1 MHKIKSILLFSIIGT
16 TLIFLVLA
24 STIVGIANA
33 EDLAQ
38 QAYLVFE
45 KNCLQCHGDLG
56 SFKESLFIE
65 YNSLI
70 QSGSV
75 VPDQPDESELY
86 KRLLGP
92 TEKGAQMPLNL
103 PPLTDE
109 AIEII
114 RVWIE
119 NGAPDWNVVDINES
133 FVRNKR
139 ILETIQHHI
148 ETLPIPNRAFARYFS
163 TTHLY
168 NAGLPTEGLQSHYL
182 ALSKLV
188 NSLSWG
194 ADIVNPQ
201 PINTEQT
208 LFYIDLRNYEWD
220 INDSWTEIEK
230 HYPYNIK
237 YEGADQTDLRD
248 LFLNLQSEMRCEVPY
263 VHVDWFIGKASEP
276 PLYNEIL
283 ALPDTDKE
291 LETLL
296 GVNVIRNLKNDAG
309 VRVWR
314 AGFTNSG
321 VSENNR
327 VVERHKSRYGAYW
340 KSYDFAGSVGRQN
353 IFVHPL
359 SFNHDGGEVV
369 FNLPNGLQAYH
380 LFDAT
385 GMRLDKAPVEIVSN
399 PAASDPAVY
408 NGISCIGCHTDGMKS
423 FTDEVRPV
431 IQAAQD
437 TIYDKD
443 YALRLYVEQS
453 VMDIFVEQDT
463 ERFITALTKTGNSSG
478 GIEPISRF
486 HETYSSYLDAAHAAA
501 AVGLPENMFLSK
513 IQENAN
519 LQSFGLQVLVED
531 GVVKRDT
538 WTSNFNAI
546 VFALNTPVVA
556 SIPDEDSL
564 GTGDIPSYPDD
575 AVYIPDP
582 NLRAALARM
591 LGQRVD
597 APITVSQM
605 EQFSRF
611 SRTGHTKN
619 GVYVEGEDLTLFN
632 KGIKDLTGLEYAIN
646 LKELFVREQRE
657 EFRGNGIS
665 DLTPISGLTQLVNLN
680 IGGIGNHVSDL
691 SPIANLTNIKH
702 LHLGGNP
709 ITDLTPI
716 ANFTQLETFGFDDHV
731 PLTDI
736 SVLANMENLIRVG
749 MWGPRFRDMSPLVNL
764 PNIETIDLCG
774 NEISEIPSL
783 KNAPKLKNLYVFGN
797 NVSDVSILQDLTN
810 LERLNLSNN
819 NITDISPL
827 AGLTDLKWLDL
838 SQNPIRD
845 WTPLYELSKNTK
857 IEPNGFIFSTESTLV
872 ELNGTFTFN
881 IDALFVQNL
890 VGWQCG
896 FSFDP
901 NLLEALEVTEGSFLS
916 SDVTQTFFTKGSI
929 DNENGLITGFNVLR
943 LDGTGLNG
951 SGPLLSIKFKAKKV
965 GKVTFRPGDC
975 TLGDSEG
982 MELPSVVPHLEIEI
996 VEELPTP
1003 EEDIFTGPKWDV
1015 NMDGKINILD
1025 LIIVAKYFGEPITEN
1040 NQRADVNSD
1049 RVINILDLT
1058 IVASHLGES
1067 TDAAAPWIPTLD
1079 SSIHGLDAAMIQAWI
1094 AQAELE
1100 DDGSIAFQR
1109 GIAKLQEL
1117 LALLIP
1123 KETALLPNFPNPFNP
1138 ETWLPY
1144 HLANR
1149 SNVTIT
1155 IYDTHGTVV
1164 RQLDLGHQQ
1173 AGYYT
1178 TRSRA
1183 AYWDGR
1189 NDVGERVASGIYF
1202 YQLQADNVSLLRKM
1216 LILK

>member
-1 MHKIKSILLFSIIGT
+1 MHKIKSILRFSIIGA
-16 TLIFLVLA
+16 TLIVSTLA
-24 STIVGIANA
+24 SIIVGIVNA
-33 EDLAQ
+33 EDFAQ
-38 QAYLVFE
+38 QAYIVFE
-45 KNCLQCHGDLG
+45 KNCLQCHGDSG
-56 SFKESLFIE
+56 SFKESLLIE

-75 VPDQPDESELY
+75 IPDQPDESELY

-92 TEKGAQMPLNL
+92 TENGAQMPPNLPPFNL

-119 NGAPDWNVVDINES
+119 NGAPDWNVVDINRS
-133 FVRNKR
+133 FITNKR

-168 NAGLPTEGLQSHYL
+168 NAGLPTEGLRSHYL

-194 ADIVNPQ
+194 ADIVNPE

-220 INDSWTEIEK
+220 TNDSWTQIEK

-237 YEGADQTDLRD
+237 YEGANQTDLRD
-248 LFLNLQSEMRCEVPY
+248 VFLNLQSEMRCEVPY

-283 ALPDTDKE
+283 ALPDTDTE

-296 GVNVIRNLKNDAG
+296 GVDVVSNLKNDPG

-314 AGFTNSG
+314 AGIKKSG
-321 VSENNR
+321 VSRHNR

-340 KSYDFAGSVGRQN
+340 KSYDFAGSVGRQD
-353 IFVHPL
+353 ISVYPL

-380 LFDAT
+380 LFDAR
-385 GMRLDKAPVEIVSN
+385 GERLDKAPTEIVSDQ
-399 PAASDPAVY
+399 ASDPAVY
-408 NGISCIGCHTDGMKS
+408 NGISCIGCHTDGIKP
-423 FTDEVRPV
+423 FTDDVRAV

-443 YALRLYVEQS
+443 YALRLYVEQP
-453 VMDIFVEQDT
+453 VMDILVEGDT

-478 GIEPISRF
+478 GIDEPISRF
-486 HETYSSYLDAAHAAA
+486 HETYNSYLDAAHAAA
-501 AVGLPENMFLSK
+501 AVGLLKNMFLSK
-513 IQENAN
+513 IQENVN
-519 LQSFGLQVLVED
+519 LQSFGLQVLVEG

-538 WTSNFNAI
+538 WTSNFDAI
-546 VFALNTPVVA
+546 VFALNPPVVA
-556 SIPDEDSL
+556 SILDVDPPR
-564 GTGDIPSYPDD
+564 TGDIISNPDD
-575 AVYIPDP
+575 AVHIPDP
-582 NLRAALARM
+582 NLRVALARM
-591 LGQRVD
+591 LGQRID
-597 APITVSQM
+597 QPITVSQM

-619 GVYVEGEDLTLFN
+619 GVYVEGLTLFN
-632 KGIKDLTGLEYAIN
+632 QGIKDLTGLEYAIN

-665 DLTPISGLTQLVNLN
+665 DLSPISGLTQLESLN

-709 ITDLTPI
+709 ITDLSPI
-716 ANFTQLETFGFDDHV
+716 ANFTQLETFGFDDNV

-736 SVLANMENLIRVG
+736 SVLADMENLIRVG

-764 PNIETIDLCG
+764 PNIETLDLCG

-783 KNAPKLKNLYVFGN
+783 KNVPKLKNLYVFGN

-810 LERLNLSNN
+810 LERLNLRNN

-827 AGLTDLKWLDL
+827 AGLTNLKWLDL

-857 IEPNGFIFSTESTLV
+857 IEPNGFTFSAEATLV
-872 ELNGTFTFN
+872 ELNSTFTFN

-896 FSFDP
+896 ISFDP
-901 NLLEALEVTEGSFLS
+901 NLLEAIEVTEGSFLS
-916 SDVTQTFFTKGSI
+916 SDATQTFFTEGSI

-965 GKVTFRPGDC
+965 GKVTFTPSNC

-982 MELPSVVPHLEIEI
+982 IELPSVVPNLEIEI

-1003 EEDIFTGPKWDV
+1003 AEDIFTGPKWDV

-1025 LIIVAKYFGEPITEN
+1025 LIIVAKHFGKPIAEN
-1040 NQRADVNSD
+1040 NQRVDVNGD
-1049 RVINILDLT
+1049 RVINILDL
-1058 IVASHLGES
+1058 VAV
-1067 TDAAAPWIPTLD
+1067 AN
-1079 SSIHGLDAAMIQAWI
+1079 
-1094 AQAELE
+1094 
-1100 DDGSIAFQR
+1100 AF
-1109 GIAKLQEL
+1109 
-1117 LALLIP
+1117 
-1123 KETALLPNFPNPFNP
+1123 
-1138 ETWLPY
+1138 
-1144 HLANR
+1144 
-1149 SNVTIT
+1149 
-1155 IYDTHGTVV
+1155 
-1164 RQLDLGHQQ
+1164 
-1173 AGYYT
+1173 
-1178 TRSRA
+1178 
-1183 AYWDGR
+1183 
-1189 NDVGERVASGIYF
+1189 
-1202 YQLQADNVSLLRKM
+1202 
-1216 LILK
+1216 

>member
-1 MHKIKSILLFSIIGT
+1 MEKIKAILRFSIIRA
-16 TLIFLVLA
+16 TLIVSTLA
-24 STIVGIANA
+24 SVIVGVVNA

-38 QAYLVFE
+38 QAYIVFE
-45 KNCLQCHGDLG
+45 KNCLQCHGALG
-56 SFKESLFIE
+56 DFKESLLIE

-70 QSGSV
+70 QSGNV
-75 VPDQPDESELY
+75 IPGQPDASELY

-92 TEKGAQMPLNL
+92 TENGVQMPPNLPPFNL

-119 NGAPDWNVVDINES
+119 NGAPDWNVVDSNRS
-133 FVRNKR
+133 FIGDKR

-168 NAGLPTEGLQSHYL
+168 NAGLPTEPLHSHYL

-201 PINTEQT
+201 PINREKT

-220 INDSWTEIEK
+220 TNDSWTEIEK

-248 LFLNLQSEMRCEVPY
+248 SFRDLQSEMRCEVPY

-283 ALPDTDKE
+283 ALPDTDIE

-296 GVNVIRNLKNDAG
+296 GVDVVSNLKNDPG

-314 AGFTNSG
+314 AGIKNSG
-321 VSENNR
+321 VSRHNR

-353 IFVHPL
+353 IFVYPL
-359 SFNHDGGEVV
+359 SFEHDGGEVV

-380 LFDAT
+380 LFDDR
-385 GMRLDKAPVEIVSN
+385 GERLDKAPTEIVSTK
-399 PAASDPAVY
+399 ASDPAVY
-408 NGISCIGCHTDGMKS
+408 NGISCIGCHTDGMKP

-431 IQAAQD
+431 IEAAQNP
-437 TIYDKD
+437 IFNKD
-443 YALRLYVEQS
+443 HALRLYVEQAI
-453 VMDIFVEQDT
+453 MDVLVEQDT
-463 ERFITALTKTGNSSG
+463 ERFITALTKTGNSAEDS
-478 GIEPISRF
+478 EPVSRF
-486 HETYSSYLDAAHAAA
+486 HETYNTYLDAAHAAA
-501 AVGLPENMFLSK
+501 AVGLPKNMFLLK

-519 LQSFGLQVLVED
+519 LQSYGLQDLVE
-531 GVVKRDT
+531 GLVVKRDT

-546 VFALNTPVVA
+546 VFTLNPPVV
-556 SIPDEDSL
+556 SIPDPL
-564 GTGDIPSYPDD
+564 GPGDIISNPDD
-575 AVYIPDP
+575 AVHIPDP
-582 NLRAALARM
+582 NLRVALARM
-591 LGQRVD
+591 LRQRVD
-597 APITVSQM
+597 QPITVSQM
-605 EQFSRF
+605 EQFSHF
-611 SRTGHTKN
+611 SKNGHTKN
-619 GVYVEGEDLTLFN
+619 GVYVEGEALTLFN

-665 DLTPISGLTQLVNLN
+665 DLTPISGLTQLESLS

-702 LHLGGNP
+702 LDLGGNP
-709 ITDLTPI
+709 ITDLSPI
-716 ANFTQLETFGFDDHV
+716 ANFTQLETINFDDKV

-736 SVLANMENLIRVG
+736 SVLADMEQLRAVF

-764 PNIETIDLCG
+764 PNIEIMNLCG
-774 NEISEIPSL
+774 NGISEIPSL
-783 KNAPKLKNLYVFGN
+783 KNAPKLKELYVFGN

-810 LERLNLSNN
+810 LERLNLREN

-827 AGLTDLKWLDL
+827 AGLTNLKWLDL
-838 SQNPIRD
+838 SENPIRD

-857 IEPNGFIFSTESTLV
+857 IEPNGFIFSADATLL
-872 ELNGTFTFN
+872 ELNSTFTFN
-881 IDALFVQNL
+881 IDALFVRNL
-890 VGWQCG
+890 TGWQCG
-896 FSFDP
+896 ISFDP
-901 NLLEALEVTEGSFLS
+901 NLLEAIEVTEGSFLS
-916 SDVTQTFFTKGSI
+916 SDATQTFFTEGSI
-929 DNENGLITGFNVLR
+929 DNESGLITGFNVLR
-943 LDGTGLNG
+943 LDGTGLDG

-975 TLGDSEG
+975 TLGDSDG
-982 MELPSVVPHLEIEI
+982 IALPSVVPNLEIEI

-1015 NMDGKINILD
+1015 NMDGNINILD
-1025 LIIVAKYFGEPITEN
+1025 LIIVTKHFGKPITEN
-1040 NQRADVNSD
+1040 NQRADVNGD
-1049 RVINILDLT
+1049 GVINILDL
-1058 IVASHLGES
+1058 VA
-1067 TDAAAPWIPTLD
+1067 
-1079 SSIHGLDAAMIQAWI
+1079 I
-1094 AQAELE
+1094 AN
-1100 DDGSIAFQR
+1100 
-1109 GIAKLQEL
+1109 
-1117 LALLIP
+1117 
-1123 KETALLPNFPNPFNP
+1123 NF
-1138 ETWLPY
+1138 
-1144 HLANR
+1144 
-1149 SNVTIT
+1149 
-1155 IYDTHGTVV
+1155 
-1164 RQLDLGHQQ
+1164 
-1173 AGYYT
+1173 
-1178 TRSRA
+1178 
-1183 AYWDGR
+1183 
-1189 NDVGERVASGIYF
+1189 
-1202 YQLQADNVSLLRKM
+1202 
-1216 LILK
+1216 

>member
-1 MHKIKSILLFSIIGT
+1 MNKIKSILLFSMIGA
-16 TLIFLVLA
+16 TLIFSGLETSV
-24 STIVGIANA
+24 IVGIVNA
-33 EDLAQ
+33 EDSAQ

-45 KNCLQCHGDLG
+45 KNCLQCHGELG
-56 SFKESLFIE
+56 SFKESLLIE

-70 QSGSV
+70 QSGNV
-75 VPDQPDESELY
+75 IPGQPGESELY

-92 TEKGAQMPLNL
+92 TENGGQMPPNLPPFNL

-119 NGAPDWNVVDINES
+119 NGAPDWNVVDINKN
-133 FVRNKR
+133 FITNKR

-163 TTHLY
+163 ATHLY
-168 NAGLPTEGLQSHYL
+168 NAGLPTERLQSHYL

-220 INDSWTEIEK
+220 RNINDPWTQIEK

-248 LFLNLQSEMRCEVPY
+248 LFIDLQSEMSCEVPY

-283 ALPDTDKE
+283 ALPDTDTD

-296 GVNVIRNLKNDAG
+296 GVDVVSNLKKDPG

-314 AGFTNSG
+314 AGIINSG
-321 VSENNR
+321 VSRHNR
-327 VVERHKSRYGAYW
+327 VVERHKSQYGAYW

-353 IFVHPL
+353 ISVHPL

-380 LFDAT
+380 LFDAA
-385 GMRLDKAPVEIVSN
+385 GIRLDKAPVEIVSTD
-399 PAASDPAVY
+399 ASDPAVS
-408 NGISCIGCHTDGMKS
+408 NGIDCIGCHTDGMKP
-423 FTDEVRPV
+423 FTDEIRPV
-431 IQAAQD
+431 IEAARNP
-437 TIYDKD
+437 IFDKD
-443 YALRLYVEQS
+443 RALRLYVEQA
-453 VMDIFVEQDT
+453 VMDILVEQDT
-463 ERFITALTKTGNSSG
+463 ERFITALTKTGDSSG

-486 HETYSSYLDAAHAAA
+486 HETYNSYLDAAHAAA
-501 AVGLPENMFLSK
+501 AVGLPKNVFLSE

-519 LQSFGLQVLVED
+519 LQSFGLRVLVEG

-546 VFALNTPVVA
+546 VFALNTPVVVP
-556 SIPDEDSL
+556 IPDVDPPR
-564 GTGDIPSYPDD
+564 TGDIISNPDD
-575 AVYIPDP
+575 AVHIPDR
-582 NLRAALARM
+582 NLHAALARM
-591 LGQRVD
+591 LGQHPE

-605 EQFSRF
+605 EQFSHF
-611 SRTGHTKN
+611 GWGGHTKN
-619 GVYVEGEDLTLFN
+619 GVYVEGEALTLFN

-665 DLTPISGLTQLVNLN
+665 DLTPISGLTQLESLS

-702 LHLGGNP
+702 LDLGGNP
-709 ITDLTPI
+709 ISDLSPI
-716 ANFTQLETFGFDDHV
+716 ANFTQLEVIGFDDNV

-736 SVLANMENLIRVG
+736 SVLANMEQLRRVH
-749 MWGPRFRDMSPLVNL
+749 MWGPRFGDMSPLVNL
-764 PNIETIDLCG
+764 PNIEVIDLCG

-783 KNAPKLKNLYVFGN
+783 KNAPTLKELYVFGN

-810 LERLNLSNN
+810 LERLNLRDND
-819 NITDISPL
+819 ITDISPL
-827 AGLTDLKWLDL
+827 AGLTNLKWLNL
-838 SQNPIRD
+838 TGNPIRD
-845 WTPLYELSKNTK
+845 WTPLYELSENTK
-857 IEPNGFIFSTESTLV
+857 IEPNGFTFSADAALV
-872 ELNGTFTFN
+872 ELNSTFTFN
-881 IDALFVQNL
+881 IDAVFVQNL
-890 VGWQCG
+890 AGWQCG
-896 FSFDP
+896 ISFDP
-901 NLLEALEVTEGSFLS
+901 NLLEAIEVTEGDFLS
-916 SDVTQTFFTKGSI
+916 SDATQTFFTEGSI

-951 SGPLLSIKFKAKKV
+951 SGSLLSIKFKAKKV
-965 GKVTFRPGDC
+965 GKVTFAPGNC
-975 TLGDSEG
+975 TLGDSDG
-982 MELPSVVPHLEIEI
+982 IELPSVVPNLEIEI

-1025 LIIVAKYFGEPITEN
+1025 LIVVTKHFGKPIKEN
-1040 NQRADVNSD
+1040 NRRADVNGD
-1049 RVINILDLT
+1049 RVINILDLVV
-1058 IVASHLGES
+1058 VAN
-1067 TDAAAPWIPTLD
+1067 
-1079 SSIHGLDAAMIQAWI
+1079 
-1094 AQAELE
+1094 
-1100 DDGSIAFQR
+1100 AF
-1109 GIAKLQEL
+1109 E
-1117 LALLIP
+1117 
-1123 KETALLPNFPNPFNP
+1123 
-1138 ETWLPY
+1138 
-1144 HLANR
+1144 
-1149 SNVTIT
+1149 
-1155 IYDTHGTVV
+1155 
-1164 RQLDLGHQQ
+1164 
-1173 AGYYT
+1173 
-1178 TRSRA
+1178 
-1183 AYWDGR
+1183 
-1189 NDVGERVASGIYF
+1189 
-1202 YQLQADNVSLLRKM
+1202 
-1216 LILK
+1216 

>member
-1 MHKIKSILLFSIIGT
+1 MHKIKSILRFSIIGA
-16 TLIFLVLA
+16 TLIVSTLA
-24 STIVGIANA
+24 SIIVGIVNA
-33 EDLAQ
+33 EDFAQ
-38 QAYLVFE
+38 QAYIVFE
-45 KNCLQCHGDLG
+45 KNCLQCHGDSG
-56 SFKESLFIE
+56 SFKESLLIE

-75 VPDQPDESELY
+75 IPGQPDESELY

-92 TEKGAQMPLNL
+92 TENGAQMPPNLPPFNL

-119 NGAPDWNVVDINES
+119 NGAPDWNVVDINRN
-133 FVRNKR
+133 FIRNKR

-148 ETLPIPNRAFARYFS
+148 DTLPIPNRAFARYFS
-163 TTHLY
+163 TAHLY
-168 NAGLPTEGLQSHYL
+168 NAGLPTEGLRSHYL
-182 ALSKLV
+182 ALSKLI

-194 ADIVNPQ
+194 ADIVNPE

-220 INDSWTEIEK
+220 TNDSWTQIEK

-263 VHVDWFIGKASEP
+263 IHVDWFIGKASEP

-283 ALPDTDKE
+283 VLPDTDTE

-296 GVNVIRNLKNDAG
+296 GVDVVSNLKNDPG

-340 KSYDFAGSVGRQN
+340 KSYDFAGNVGRQN
-353 IFVHPL
+353 IFDHPL

-385 GMRLDKAPVEIVSN
+385 GERLDKAPVEIVSN

-408 NGISCIGCHTDGMKS
+408 NGISCIGCHTDGMKP
-423 FTDEVRPV
+423 FTDEVRAV
-431 IQAAQD
+431 IQASQD
-437 TIYDKD
+437 PIYDKD
-443 YALRLYVEQS
+443 YAQQLYVEQP
-453 VMDIFVEQDT
+453 VMDILVEGDT
-463 ERFITALTKTGNSSG
+463 EQFITALTKTGNSSG
-478 GIEPISRF
+478 SIEPISRF
-486 HETYSSYLDAAHAAA
+486 HEIYNNYLDAAHAAA
-501 AVGLPENMFLSK
+501 AVGLPKNMFLSK
-513 IQENAN
+513 IQENVN
-519 LQSFGLQVLVED
+519 LQSFGLQVLVEG

-546 VFALNTPVVA
+546 VFALNTPVVVP
-556 SIPDEDSL
+556 IPDVDPPR
-564 GTGDIPSYPDD
+564 TGDITSHPDD
-575 AVYIPDP
+575 AVHIPDP
-582 NLRAALARM
+582 NLRVALARM
-591 LGQRVD
+591 LGQRVGE
-597 APITVSQM
+597 PITVSQM
-605 EQFSRF
+605 EQFSHF
-611 SRTGHTKN
+611 SHAGHTKN
-619 GVYVEGEDLTLFN
+619 GVYVEGLTLFN
-632 KGIKDLTGLEYAIN
+632 QGIKDLTGLEYAIN

-665 DLTPISGLTQLVNLN
+665 DLSPISGLTQLESLN

-691 SPIANLTNIKH
+691 SPIANLTNIKY

-709 ITDLTPI
+709 ITDLSPI
-716 ANFTQLETFGFDDHV
+716 ANFTQLEGIYFDDNV

-736 SVLANMENLIRVG
+736 SVLAGMENLISVG

-764 PNIETIDLCG
+764 PNIEILDLCG

-783 KNAPKLKNLYVFGN
+783 KNAPKLKELYVFGN
-797 NVSDVSILQDLTN
+797 NVSDVSILQELTN
-810 LERLNLSNN
+810 LERLNLRGN

-827 AGLTDLKWLDL
+827 AGLTNLKWLDL

-857 IEPNGFIFSTESTLV
+857 IEPNGFTFSAEATLV
-872 ELNGTFTFN
+872 ELNSTFTFN

-890 VGWQCG
+890 TGWQCG
-896 FSFDP
+896 ISFDP
-901 NLLEALEVTEGSFLS
+901 NLLEAIEVTEGRFLS
-916 SDVTQTFFTKGSI
+916 SDATQTFFTEGSI
-929 DNENGLITGFNVLR
+929 DNESGLITGFNVLR

-965 GKVTFRPGDC
+965 GKVIFTPSNC

-982 MELPSVVPHLEIEI
+982 IELPSVVPNLEIEI
-996 VEELPTP
+996 VEELPTS

-1025 LIIVAKYFGEPITEN
+1025 LIVVTKYFGEPITEN
-1040 NQRADVNSD
+1040 NQRADVNGD
-1049 RVINILDLT
+1049 GVINILDL
-1058 IVASHLGES
+1058 VAV
-1067 TDAAAPWIPTLD
+1067 AN
-1079 SSIHGLDAAMIQAWI
+1079 
-1094 AQAELE
+1094 
-1100 DDGSIAFQR
+1100 AF
-1109 GIAKLQEL
+1109 
-1117 LALLIP
+1117 
-1123 KETALLPNFPNPFNP
+1123 
-1138 ETWLPY
+1138 
-1144 HLANR
+1144 
-1149 SNVTIT
+1149 
-1155 IYDTHGTVV
+1155 
-1164 RQLDLGHQQ
+1164 
-1173 AGYYT
+1173 
-1178 TRSRA
+1178 
-1183 AYWDGR
+1183 
-1189 NDVGERVASGIYF
+1189 
-1202 YQLQADNVSLLRKM
+1202 
-1216 LILK
+1216 